1 MLSIFYNVW
10 GVARYERKMLL
21 RTTKFRILG
30 GLGMS
35 IPVLLGIGFAIAEA
49 NGAELPVGIDS
60 YVPFLV
66 YSFLQTIVI
75 AFIVG
80 DFRSADEQAHI
91 YEVVA
96 GRPISTAELVAGKYL
111 GIVSALVFL
120 SLGVLIL
127 TLSIQAAKISMTGN
141 PFTIKPYISYLVLM
155 NLPALIFMS
164 SVTFFLGAVL
174 RRQAAVALIVIGYLL
189 AVLLFLG
196 RRYDGIYD
204 FGAFFTP
211 LYYSD
216 LIGLADMT
224 QVGLQRLFYILL
236 GIGFFGFSIDWYPR
250 LAHSLVARWFG
261 RGCALTGFGLAVG
274 LYFFMD
280 AEARDERAYRQSL
293 LEQQEAVANIPV
305 AEITHYD
312 LALTLLEEEPLAASG
327 KIRLKNPHEVPLDTL
342 ILLLNPGF
350 EIQSLT
356 RGDGGAI
363 AWNRTGSVIR
373 VVPANPLQSERE
385 LDLTLAYAG
394 DINTDG
400 FDLKREKARPKL
412 RKRDGIFNKGSLTAW
427 IRDNSIF
434 LPPRSRWYPV
444 TGVDYGYEDTRAV
457 SFSTANLQI
466 TYPQG
471 IEVITQ
477 GQAGKTDTLGT
488 QVMRQWVVEKPVPV
502 LSLNAGEYRVYHA
515 TIHDV
520 ECALYA
526 HPSHLRPVRFFEG
539 AEEEIL
545 RALGQIMDAMEQE
558 SGMKY
563 PYPSLSVVEIPFH
576 VQWYYEGW
584 EEKGGLTQPGV
595 LMIEE
600 DVFMRQQFTR
610 DFKRSQ
616 ERSRGNR
623 EPKDIKKDL
632 LVRAVFSTF
641 FSREGNSGRQGQPG
655 GLFRSPVV
663 QLWAY
668 DKQFVGEHHSLL
680 KKGMPLY
687 LQNDLSTDM
696 TSAFYSSQ
704 RRGGGGDRGRGGRDG
719 PGGRGGPGG
728 PGGRFGSG
736 GGSGAAWDTLIAKMQ
751 RKSFAELNP
760 ETQAGLYR
768 QVLDAKGPGLF
779 QMMESFLGEETFR
792 TVLDD
797 IDHNHKYE
805 NIDFSTFER
814 AAVGDTTES
823 EDSQKLQRLVNDWIF
838 STEIP
843 GYTLTRVKALKM
855 DDGFGMVVYQ
865 LILRIKNSEPGRG
878 YVQITATGRGDE
890 AVKGVEIEG
899 GQEIEVSMVL
909 WEQPFRVMVEPFFAR
924 NRRPLMS
931 PVRVPEDVTEGFPV
945 AYVKDVTGEESG
957 PVEIIVDNDDDG
969 FSMPV
974 RRATRYFRPGLK
986 GGNWREQG
994 LPMAF
999 GRFETNYRR
1008 KPQGDGAQPAVW
1020 AAQMPRDGEYDV
1032 SFFFPDPSMARR
1044 IRIAST
1050 FTLTIFHGGKA
1061 DTLEIERD
1069 QMKAGWN
1076 YLGRYKFTEGEE
1088 AAVELSDRAEGRGGL
1103 YADAVRWRFF
1113 DPENPDAYEDEMP
1126 TFTGR
1131 GRGGPG
1137 GGRGSGDRGG
1147 DGRRGSGGNRGGG
1160 GFLGF

>member
-1 MLSIFYNVW
+1 MLSIFHNIW
-10 GVARYERKMLL
+10 GVARYERKMLF
-21 RTTKFRILG
+21 RTIKFRILG

-111 GIVSALVFL
+111 GIVSALAIL
-120 SLGVLIL
+120 SLGVLVL
-127 TLSIQAAKISMTGN
+127 TLGIQAAKISMTGN
-141 PFTIKPYISYLVLM
+141 PFTIKPYIGYLVFM

-164 SVTFFLGAVL
+164 SVTFFLGALL

-196 RRYDGIYD
+196 KRYDGIYD

-216 LIGLADMT
+216 LIGLADIT
-224 QVGLQRLFYILL
+224 QVGLKRLFYVLL
-236 GIGFFGFSIDWYPR
+236 GIGFFGFSIDRYPR
-250 LAHSLVARWFG
+250 LAHSLIARWFG

-274 LYFFMD
+274 LYFYMD
-280 AEARDERAYRQSL
+280 ADAQDGKAYRSSL
-293 LEQQEAVANIPV
+293 LKQQVAVANIPV
-305 AEITHYD
+305 AEINHYD
-312 LALTLLEEEPLAASG
+312 LALTLLGEAPLAASG
-327 KIRLKNPHEVPLDTL
+327 TITLKNPHEVPLDTL
-342 ILLLNPGF
+342 ILSLNPGF
-350 EIQSLT
+350 KIQSLT
-356 RGDGGAI
+356 RANGDAI
-363 AWNRTGSVIR
+363 VWERTGGVIR
-373 VVPANPLQSERE
+373 VVPEKPLLSERE
-385 LDLTLAYAG
+385 LDLMLAYAG

-400 FDLKREKARPKL
+400 FDLKREKAKPKL
-412 RKRDGIFNKGSLTAW
+412 RKREGPFGIFNKGSLTAW

-477 GQAGKTDTLGT
+477 GQVGKTDTLGT
-488 QVMRQWVVEKPVPV
+488 QVTRQWVVEKPVPV
-502 LSLNAGEYRVYHA
+502 LSLNAGEYRVYRA

-526 HPSHLRPVRFFEG
+526 HSAHLRPVRFFEG

-545 RALGQIMDAMEQE
+545 RALEQIMDAMEQE

-563 PYPSLSVVEIPFH
+563 PYSSLSLVEIPFH

-610 DFKRSQ
+610 DFKRYQ

-680 KKGMPLY
+680 KKGMPMY
-687 LQNDLSTDM
+687 LQNDLSTNM

-704 RRGGGGDRGRGGRDG
+704 RRGGGGDRGRGG
-719 PGGRGGPGG
+719 PGGRGRP
-728 PGGRFGSG
+728 G
-736 GGSGAAWDTLIAKMQ
+736 GGSGAGWDTLVAKMQ
-751 RKSFAELNP
+751 RKSFADLNP

-768 QVLDAKGPGLF
+768 QVLDAKGPALF

-805 NIDFSTFER
+805 DIDFSTFER

-855 DDGFGMVVYQ
+855 DDGFGMVVFQ

-931 PVRVPEDVTEGFPV
+931 PVRVPENVTEGFPTS
-945 AYVKDVTGEESG
+945 YVKDVTGEDSG

-999 GRFETNYRR
+999 GRFETNFRM
-1008 KPQGDGAQPAVW
+1008 KPPGDGAQPAVW
-1020 AAQMPRDGEYDV
+1020 TAQIPRDGEFDV
-1032 SFFFPDPSMARR
+1032 GFYFVDPSMARR
-1044 IRIAST
+1044 MRVGST

-1061 DTLEIERD
+1061 DTLEMERD

-1076 YLGRYKFTEGEE
+1076 YLGRYKFAEGEE
-1088 AAVELSDRAEGRGGL
+1088 AVVELSDRAEGRL

-1113 DPENPDAYEDEMP
+1113 DPQNPDAYEDEMP
-1126 TFTGR
+1126 TFMFGR

-1137 GGRGSGDRGG
+1137 GGRGDRGG
-1147 DGRRGSGGNRGGG
+1147 ERRGPGGDRRGGV
-1160 GFLGF
+1160 LGF

>member
-1 MLSIFYNVW
+1 MLSIFHNIW
-10 GVARYERKMLL
+10 GVARYERKMLF
-21 RTTKFRILG
+21 RTIKFRILG

-120 SLGVLIL
+120 SLGVLVL

-141 PFTIKPYISYLVLM
+141 PFTIKPYIGYLVFM

-164 SVTFFLGAVL
+164 SVTFFLGALL

-196 RRYDGIYD
+196 KRYDGIYD

-216 LIGLADMT
+216 LIGLADIT
-224 QVGLQRLFYILL
+224 QVGLKRLFYVLL
-236 GIGFFGFSIDWYPR
+236 GIGFFGFSIDRYPR

-274 LYFFMD
+274 LYFYMD
-280 AEARDERAYRQSL
+280 ADAQDGKAYRSSL
-293 LEQQEAVANIPV
+293 LKQQVAVANIPV

-312 LALTLLEEEPLAASG
+312 LALTLLGEAPLAASG
-327 KIRLKNPHEVPLDTL
+327 TITLKNPHEAPLDTL
-342 ILLLNPGF
+342 ILSLNPGF
-350 EIQSLT
+350 KIQSLT
-356 RGDGGAI
+356 RANGDAI
-363 AWNRTGSVIR
+363 VWERTGGVIR
-373 VVPANPLQSERE
+373 VVPEKPLLSERE
-385 LDLTLAYAG
+385 LDLMLAYAG

-400 FDLKREKARPKL
+400 FDLKREKAKPKL
-412 RKRDGIFNKGSLTAW
+412 RKREGPFGIFNKGSLTAW

-477 GQAGKTDTLGT
+477 GQVGKTDTLGT
-488 QVMRQWVVEKPVPV
+488 QVTRQWVVEKPVPV
-502 LSLNAGEYRVYHA
+502 LSLNAGEYRVYRA

-545 RALGQIMDAMEQE
+545 RSIEQIMDAMEQE

-563 PYPSLSVVEIPFH
+563 PYSSLSLVEIPFH

-610 DFKRSQ
+610 DFKRYQ

-680 KKGMPLY
+680 KKGMPMY
-687 LQNDLSTDM
+687 LQNDLSTNM

-704 RRGGGGDRGRGGRDG
+704 RRGGGGDRGRGG
-719 PGGRGGPGG
+719 PGGRGRP
-728 PGGRFGSG
+728 G
-736 GGSGAAWDTLIAKMQ
+736 GGSGAGWDTLVAKMQ
-751 RKSFAELNP
+751 RKSFADLNP

-768 QVLDAKGPGLF
+768 QVLDAKGPALF

-805 NIDFSTFER
+805 DIDFSTFER
-814 AAVGDTTES
+814 VAVGDTTES

-855 DDGFGMVVYQ
+855 DDGFGMVVFQ

-931 PVRVPEDVTEGFPV
+931 PVRVPENVTEGFPTS
-945 AYVKDVTGEESG
+945 YVKDVTGEDSG

-999 GRFETNYRR
+999 GRFETNFRM
-1008 KPQGDGAQPAVW
+1008 KPPGDGAQPAVW
-1020 AAQMPRDGEYDV
+1020 TAQIPRDGEFDV
-1032 SFFFPDPSMARR
+1032 GFYFVDPSMARR
-1044 IRIAST
+1044 MRVGST

-1061 DTLEIERD
+1061 DTLEMERD

-1076 YLGRYKFTEGEE
+1076 YLGRYKFAEGEE
-1088 AAVELSDRAEGRGGL
+1088 AVVELSDRAEGRL

-1113 DPENPDAYEDEMP
+1113 DPQNPDAYEDEMP
-1126 TFTGR
+1126 TFMFGR
-1131 GRGGPG
+1131 GRGGPD
-1137 GGRGSGDRGG
+1137 GGRGDRGG
-1147 DGRRGSGGNRGGG
+1147 ERRGPGGDRRGRGGV
-1160 GFLGF
+1160 LGF

>member
-1 MLSIFYNVW
+1 MLSVFHNVW

-35 IPVLLGIGFAIAEA
+35 IPVLLGIGFAMAEA

-80 DFRSADEQAHI
+80 DFRAADEQAHI

-120 SLGVLIL
+120 SLGVLLL
-127 TLSIQAAKISMTGN
+127 TLGIQAAKISMTGN
-141 PFTIKPYISYLVLM
+141 PFIIEPYIGYLVFM

-164 SVTFFLGAVL
+164 SVTFFLGALL

-204 FGAFFTP
+204 FGAFFMP

-216 LIGLADMT
+216 LIGLADIT

-250 LAHSLVARWFG
+250 LAHSIVARWFG

-274 LYFFMD
+274 LYFYMD
-280 AEARDERAYRQSL
+280 ADVQDGKAYRLSL
-293 LEQQEAVANIPV
+293 LNQQEAVANIPV

-312 LALTLLEEEPLAASG
+312 LVLKLLGQDPLAASAA
-327 KIRLKNPHEVPLDTL
+327 ITLKNPHEVPIDTL
-342 ILLLNPGF
+342 ILSLNPGF
-350 EIQSLT
+350 KIQSLT
-356 RGDGGAI
+356 RTDGGAI
-363 AWNRTGSVIR
+363 AWEQTGTVIR
-373 VVPANPLQSERE
+373 VMPANPLQSEQE
-385 LDLTLAYAG
+385 VNLTLAYAG

-412 RKRDGIFNKGSLTAW
+412 RKREGPFGIFNKGSLTAW

-444 TGVDYGYEDTRAV
+444 TGVDYGYENARAV

-471 IEVITQ
+471 FEVITQ
-477 GQAGKTDTLGT
+477 GHVGKTDTLGT
-488 QVMRQWVVEKPVPV
+488 QVTRQWVVETPVPV
-502 LSLNAGEYRVYHA
+502 LSLNGGEYRVYRA
-515 TIHDV
+515 TIHDI

-526 HPSHLRPVRFFEG
+526 HSSHLRPVRFFEG

-563 PYPSLSVVEIPFH
+563 PYSSLSVVEIPFH

-610 DFKRSQ
+610 DYKRYQ

-668 DKQFVGEHHSLL
+668 DKQFVGEHYSLL
-680 KKGMPLY
+680 KKGMPMY

-704 RRGGGGDRGRGGRDG
+704 RRGGGGGDRGRGGSGG
-719 PGGRGGPGG
+719 PGGRGRP
-728 PGGRFGSG
+728 S
-736 GGSGAAWDTLIAKMQ
+736 GGSGAGWDTLVAKMQ
-751 RKSFAELNP
+751 RKSFADLNP
-760 ETQAGLYR
+760 EKQASLYR
-768 QVLDAKGPGLF
+768 QVLDAKGPALF

-805 NIDFSTFER
+805 EIDFSTFER
-814 AAVGDTTES
+814 AAVGDTTKS
-823 EDSQKLQRLVNDWIF
+823 EESQKLQRLINDWIF

-890 AVKGVEIEG
+890 AIKGVEIEG

-931 PVRVPEDVTEGFPV
+931 PVRIPENVTEGFPTS
-945 AYVKDVTGEESG
+945 YVKDVTGEDSG

-999 GRFETNYRR
+999 GRFETNFRM
-1008 KPQGDGAQPAVW
+1008 KSPGDGAQPAVW
-1020 AAQMPRDGEYDV
+1020 TAQIPRDGEFDV
-1032 SFFFPDPSMARR
+1032 GFFFPDPSMARR
-1044 IRIAST
+1044 MRIGSS
-1050 FTLTIFHGGKA
+1050 FTLTVFHGGKA
-1061 DTLEIERD
+1061 DTLEMERD

-1076 YLGRYKFTEGEE
+1076 YLGRYKFAEGEE
-1088 AAVELSDRAEGRGGL
+1088 AVVELSDRAEGRL

-1113 DPENPDAYEDEMP
+1113 DPQNPDAYDDEMP
-1126 TFTGR
+1126 TFMFGR
-1131 GRGGPG
+1131 GRGGPD
-1137 GGRGSGDRGG
+1137 GGRGDRGG
-1147 DGRRGSGGNRGGG
+1147 DRRGPGGDRRGGV
-1160 GFLGF
+1160 LGF

>member
-1 MLSIFYNVW
+1 MLSIFHNVW

-35 IPVLLGIGFAIAEA
+35 IPVLLGVGFAIAEA

-96 GRPISTAELVAGKYL
+96 GRPISIAELVAGKYL

-120 SLGVLIL
+120 SLGVLLL

-141 PFTIKPYISYLVLM
+141 PFIIEPYIGYLVFM

-164 SVTFFLGAVL
+164 SVTFFLGALL

-189 AVLLFLG
+189 AVILFLG
-196 RRYDGIYD
+196 KRYNGIYD
-204 FGAFFTP
+204 FGGFFSP

-216 LIGLADMT
+216 LIGLADIT
-224 QVGLQRLFYILL
+224 QVGLQRLFYVVL
-236 GIGFFGFSIDWYPR
+236 GIGFFGFSIDRYPR
-250 LAHSLVARWFG
+250 LAHSMIARWFG

-280 AEARDERAYRQSL
+280 AETQDGKAYRESL
-293 LEQQEAVANIPV
+293 LEQQEAVANIPI

-312 LALTLLEEEPLAASG
+312 LAVRLLGEAPLAASG
-327 KIRLKNPHEVPLDTL
+327 TITLKNPHEGPLDTL
-342 ILLLNPGF
+342 ILSLNPGF
-350 EIQSLT
+350 KIQSLT

-363 AWNRTGSVIR
+363 AWERMGSVIR
-373 VVPANPLQSERE
+373 VVPANSLQSDRE
-385 LDLTLAYAG
+385 LNLTLTYAG

-412 RKRDGIFNKGSLTAW
+412 RKREGPFGIFNKGSLTAW

-471 IEVITQ
+471 FEVITQ
-477 GQAGKTDTLGT
+477 GQIGKTDTLGT
-488 QVMRQWVVEKPVPV
+488 QVTRQWVVEKPVPV
-502 LSLNAGEYRVYHA
+502 LSLNAGEYRVYRA

-545 RALGQIMDAMEQE
+545 RALEQILDAMEQE

-563 PYPSLSVVEIPFH
+563 PYSSLSLVEIPFH

-610 DFKRSQ
+610 DFKRYQ

-668 DKQFVGEHHSLL
+668 EKQFVGDHHALL

-687 LQNDLSTDM
+687 LQNDLSTNM

-704 RRGGGGDRGRGGRDG
+704 RRGGGGGDR
-719 PGGRGGPGG
+719 GRGGPGG
-728 PGGRFGSG
+728 PGGR
-736 GGSGAAWDTLIAKMQ
+736 GGSSRGSSAGWDTLVAKMQ
-751 RKSFAELNP
+751 RKSFADLNP
-760 ETQAGLYR
+760 EKQAGLYR
-768 QVLDAKGPGLF
+768 QVLDAKGPALF

-823 EDSQKLQRLVNDWIF
+823 EESQKLQRLVNDWIF

-890 AVKGVEIEG
+890 ALKGVEIEG

-945 AYVKDVTGEESG
+945 AYVKDVTGEDSG

-994 LPMAF
+994 MPMAF
-999 GRFETNYRR
+999 GRFETNFRM
-1008 KPQGDGAQPAVW
+1008 KPPGDGAQPAVW
-1020 AAQMPRDGEYDV
+1020 TAQIPRDGEFDV
-1032 SFFFPDPSMARR
+1032 GFYFLDPAMARR
-1044 IRIAST
+1044 FRIGST
-1050 FTLTIFHGGKA
+1050 FILTIFHGGKA
-1061 DTLEIERD
+1061 DTLEMERD

-1076 YLGRYKFTEGEE
+1076 YLGRYKFAEGEE
-1088 AAVELSDRAEGRGGL
+1088 AVVELSDRAEGRL

-1113 DPENPDAYEDEMP
+1113 DPQNPDAYEDEMP

-1137 GGRGSGDRGG
+1137 GGRGDRGG
-1147 DGRRGSGGNRGGG
+1147 GDRRGPGGNRGGG
-1160 GFLGF
+1160 LLGF